1 VVFSFFKRKGDEPQT
16 MVPPKPVAPKPPS
29 GAGASQATV
38 APSAIAST
46 TEAAEV
52 EFEANFFDTSID
64 TAESHSAV
72 EEAAILYA
80 NERVSEA
87 IATLHGFI
95 KENLEARDLHPWML
109 LFDLFQVQNMKQPFD
124 ELSMDFVVRFERSAP
139 VWEGPRQAAPAAK
152 PAPKRSMASSVQLK
166 GQISAAQ
173 AEEFARM
180 LTLAES
186 ESGVKLDVLH
196 ATGIDPEQA
205 ARFAQVLQGIRRA
218 EQRIAVAGANEFAK
232 ILKEALAA
240 GAKQEKSYWAL
251 LFELY
256 QLSGQQNA
264 FEDAAID
271 YAVTFELSPP
281 SWEALPESV
290 QTTAEVEPEAPA
302 ATEEAECF
310 CIEGVLASGTDYKLR
325 DLERYADARAQ
336 VQIDMTATA
345 RVDFVTVGAFIN
357 TLIGLNQKGKQVSI
371 SGANEMVHA
380 LFDVMGVTEYA
391 TVVRRKQR

>member
-1 VVFSFFKRKGDEPQT
+1 MT
-16 MVPPKPVAPKPPS
+16 PPKAVAPKPPS
-29 GAGASQATV
+29 
-38 APSAIAST
+38 AIASPAPVT
-46 TEAAEV
+46 PTAIPPMPVTAEG
-52 EFEANFFDTSID
+52 EFEDNFYDTSIT
-64 TAESHSAV
+64 TAEVHSAV

-80 NERVSEA
+80 NERIAEA

-95 KENLEARDLHPWML
+95 KENTEARDLHPWML
-109 LFDLFQVQNMKQPFD
+109 LFDLYQVQNMKQPFD

-139 VWEGPRQAAPAAK
+139 VWEGPRQAATATK
-152 PAPKRSMASSVQLK
+152 SAPKRSMASSVQLK
-166 GQISAAQ
+166 GQVGAAQ
-173 AEEFARM
+173 AEAFMRM

-186 ESGVKLDVLH
+186 ENGVKLDVLH
-196 ATGIDPEQA
+196 TTGIDPEQA
-205 ARFAQVLQGIRRA
+205 ARFAQVLQTIRRA
-218 EQRIAVAGANEFAK
+218 EQRIAVAGANEFAQ
-232 ILKEALAA
+232 ILKNALTS
-240 GAKQEKSYWAL
+240 GAQQEKAYWAL

-290 QTTAEVEPEAPA
+290 QTTAVIEPEVSTV
-302 ATEEAECF
+302 TEEAEYF
-310 CIEGVLASGTDYKLR
+310 TIEGVLASGTDYKLR
-325 DLERYADARAQ
+325 DLERYADARTQ

-391 TVVRRKQR
+391 TVIRRKQR

>member
-1 VVFSFFKRKGDEPQT
+1 MT
-16 MVPPKPVAPKPPS
+16 PPRPVAPKAPP
-29 GAGASQATV
+29 GAVASPAAV
-38 APSAIAST
+38 AQTP
-46 TEAAEV
+46 EV
-52 EFEANFFDTSID
+52 ADIEFDEMTYDSIE

-80 NERVSEA
+80 NERVTEA
-87 IATLHGFI
+87 VATLHGFI
-95 KENLEARDLHPWML
+95 KENHEVRDLHPWML
-109 LFDLFQVQNMKQPFD
+109 LFDLYQVQNMKQPFD

-139 VWEGPRQAAPAAK
+139 VWEGPRQAASVAK
-152 PAPKRSMASSVQLK
+152 PAPKRSMASSIQLK
-166 GQISAAQ
+166 GEIGVSH

-180 LTLAES
+180 LQLAES
-186 ESGVKLDVLH
+186 DSGVKLDVVH
-196 ATGIDPEQA
+196 ATGIEPEQA
-205 ARFAQVLQGIRRA
+205 ARFAQVLQNIRRA
-218 EQRIAVAGANEFAK
+218 EQRIAVAGANEFAQIIK
-232 ILKEALAA
+232 GLLA
-240 GAKQEKSYWAL
+240 GAQREKTYWAL

-256 QLSGQQNA
+256 QLAGQESA

-290 QTTAEVEPEAPA
+290 QTMTEETEPEASA
-302 ATEEAECF
+302 ATEETEYF
-310 CIEGVLASGTDYKLR
+310 SIEGVLASGTDYKLR
-325 DLERYADARAQ
+325 DLERFADARTQ
-336 VQIDMTATA
+336 VEIDMTATT

-371 SGANEMVHA
+371 NGANEMVHA